1 MLDARI
7 HKEQKNS
14 TLVKRVCCFFD
25 LEIEE
30 YVEIAQ
36 KIYIFGMLCAIVERI
51 LLRLLMGICVENK

>member
-1 MLDARI
+1 ML
-7 HKEQKNS
+7 
-14 TLVKRVCCFFD
+14 FFD

-51 LLRLLMGICVENK
+51 SLRLLTGIRVENK

>member
-1 MLDARI
+1 MLDART
-7 HKEQKNS
+7 HKEQKKQY
-14 TLVKRVCCFFD
+14 TRKRVCCFFD

-51 LLRLLMGICVENK
+51 LLRLLTGIRVENK

>member
-1 MLDARI
+1 MLELIRS
-7 HKEQKNS
+7 KENS

-51 LLRLLMGICVENK
+51 SLRLLTGIRVENK

>member
-1 MLDARI
+1 MLDART

-14 TLVKRVCCFFD
+14 TLVKGCAVFFD

-51 LLRLLMGICVENK
+51 SLRFLTGIRVENK